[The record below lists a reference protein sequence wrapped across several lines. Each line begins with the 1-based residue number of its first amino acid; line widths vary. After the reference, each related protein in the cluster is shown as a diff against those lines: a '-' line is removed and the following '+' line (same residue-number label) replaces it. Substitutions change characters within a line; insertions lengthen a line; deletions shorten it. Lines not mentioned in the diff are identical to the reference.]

1 MIHEKGSIYIM
12 TEAYSSVA
20 NGYWQSV
27 VTLKQES
34 NSKFLVMIPQTVDI
48 KETNAGDLC
57 QMPDNMSSR

>member
-1 MIHEKGSIYIM
+1 M
-12 TEAYSSVA
+12 TEAYSSIA